1 MKDKITLAIADDQDI
16 ILEGM
21 QHIMGSQP
29 DIEIVAASSVLPE
42 AENFVRTRRP
52 DVLLLDIKW
61 HGDEQAGIDA
71 IKRLRKDAP
80 ETRIVA
86 ITVYEHL
93 VRDAKQAGAHAV
105 VLKSISR
112 RQLIEEIRQ
121 IAQQPAASPASAGND
136 AVPAPEPLSTREL
149 QVLNLLA
156 QGKSDREVAEELSIA
171 ESTAKNHVSSI
182 LGKLGVNNRAAAV
195 ALGIRR
201 NLVETR

>member
-1 MKDKITLAIADDQDI
+1 MKDKISLAIADDQDI

-21 QHIMGSQP
+21 QRIMGSQP

-42 AENFVRTRRP
+42 AENLVRIKRP

-61 HGDEQAGIDA
+61 HGDEQAGVDA
-71 IKRLRKDAP
+71 IKRLRRDAP

-121 IAQQPAASPASAGND
+121 IAQQPAASPASAID
-136 AVPAPEPLSTREL
+136 TPPAPEPLSTREL

-156 QGKSDREVAEELSIA
+156 EGKSDREVAEELNIA

-201 NLVETR
+201 NLVDSR